1 MFLKIITLIEG
12 VSAGFFLAVVTDQ
25 GVDELINF

>member
-1 MFLKIITLIEG
+1 MKYLKNRFGLEPDIWHI
-12 VSAGFFLAVVTDQ
+12 VTDQ